1 MDKLL
6 YLVLGAVLTWG
17 FYFIQRR
24 VEKRSAVE
32 AIERNQKLLQLKQ
45 GLDESNTNLDDL
57 RRFEQRLI
65 GKAETAA
72 RIADNYFTKAE
83 EVARQSDDAA
93 VTQHDMNQQAF
104 AEFQQADER
113 LATVVA
119 HLRRQLDDE
128 NLAVFDDAHRSWL
141 QFRDRYARFVSQS
154 YAGGAIRPLIHAVTL
169 ESITQLWTDELET
182 QLGDESV

>member
-1 MDKLL
+1 MEKLL
-6 YLVLGAVLTWG
+6 YLALGAVLTWG
-17 FYFIQRR
+17 FYFLQRR

-32 AIERNQKLLQLKQ
+32 AIERNQKLLNLKQ

-93 VTQHDMNQQAF
+93 VTQHDMNQQALD
-104 AEFQQADER
+104 EFHRADAR
-113 LATVVA
+113 LDTVVTY
-119 HLRRQLDDE
+119 LRRQLDDE
-128 NLAVFDDAHRSWL
+128 TLAIFDDAHRSWL
-141 QFRDRYARFVSQS
+141 QFRERYARFVSQT

-169 ESITQLWTDELET
+169 ESITELWSEELET
-182 QLGDESV
+182 QLGDDSL